1 MQLYFEFIDPL
12 FRSIIASL
20 GGSTKALLGQGTVA
34 WYIYHSDI
42 VGSRLWMTDP
52 ERAKRRENGISSV

>member
-20 GGSTKALLGQGTVA
+20 GGEVQRLILAKEPLRGIYITLILLGRVA
-34 WYIYHSDI
+34 
-42 VGSRLWMTDP
+42 G
-52 ERAKRRENGISSV
+52 